1 MNIPALQTFEQ
12 FEQYEDDG
20 MRHDL
25 LKGEHIVQP
34 PLNIRQSRIQHD
46 LYHLLR
52 PWVHQQRLGDMLILA
67 GFKLSSDTFL
77 QPDVSFL
84 RTAQLLAADPD
95 GYLEGSPA
103 LAIQIVTDSNMGA
116 RLDLKTEQ
124 YFAHGSEEV
133 WIVYPKTRNVQLNYP
148 DGTSKTFAK
157 GELRS
162 DLFPGWS
169 TPVASLFPNS

>member
-1 MNIPALQTFEQ
+1 
-12 FEQYEDDG
+12 
-20 MRHDL
+20 
-25 LKGEHIVQP
+25 
-34 PLNIRQSRIQHD
+34 
-46 LYHLLR
+46 
-52 PWVHQQRLGDMLILA
+52 MLILA
-67 GFKLSSDTFL
+67 GFRLSSDTFL

-84 RTAQLLAADPD
+84 RTAQLQAADPD

-103 LAIQIVTDSNMGA
+103 LAIQIVTDSNVGA

-133 WIVYPKTRNVQLNYP
+133 WIVYPKTRNVRLNYR
-148 DGTSKTFAK
+148 DGTSKTVAE

-169 TPVASLFPNS
+169 ILVASLFPNP